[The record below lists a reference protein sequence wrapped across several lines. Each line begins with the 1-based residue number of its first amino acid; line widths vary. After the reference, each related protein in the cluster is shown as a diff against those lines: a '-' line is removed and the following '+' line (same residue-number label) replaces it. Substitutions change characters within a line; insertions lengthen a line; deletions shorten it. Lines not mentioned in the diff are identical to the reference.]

1 MWRAGQLWRAHLQG
15 IMEAITK
22 TDVRMKRSGVGRIAL
37 LIAVGAILAGC
48 DRCGNFTLLQGQADI
63 EVCRQQAPP
72 PQ

>member
-1 MWRAGQLWRAHLQG
+1 
-15 IMEAITK
+15 MEATK
-22 TDVRMKRSGVGRIAL
+22 TDVRMKRGGISRIAL

>member
-37 LIAVGAILAGC
+37 LIALGAVLAGC
-48 DRCGNFTLLQGQADI
+48 DRCGNFAPLQGQADI
-63 EVCRQQAPP
+63 EVCRQQAP
-72 PQ
+72 QLQ